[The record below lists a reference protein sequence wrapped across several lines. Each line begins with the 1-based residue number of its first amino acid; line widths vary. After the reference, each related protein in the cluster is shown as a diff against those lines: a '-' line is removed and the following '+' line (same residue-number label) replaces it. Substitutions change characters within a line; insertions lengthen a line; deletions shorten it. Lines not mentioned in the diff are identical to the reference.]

1 MKNNISINC
10 AVYPGEF
17 ASVNNEAAII
27 EQSINRPDDDM
38 DVPYI
43 NVKEMIDEYKIEIGI
58 PAGIARE
65 KLIVFADNRLLL
77 ICSCEDESKLMQKG
91 KTFQRHIRLP
101 DDADTQLTIAEYK
114 HNILHCYI
122 PKTKQAY
129 CTAKTRIV
137 VY

>member
-1 MKNNISINC
+1 MKHSISIDRS
-10 AVYPGEF
+10 VYPGEF

-27 EQSINRPDDDM
+27 EQAINSPDDDM
-38 DVPYI
+38 DVPYV

-58 PAGIARE
+58 PPGIGRE
-65 KLIVFADNRLLL
+65 KLIVFAENRLLL
-77 ICSCEDESKLMQKG
+77 ICSSEDESKIAQRG
-91 KTFQRHIRLP
+91 KTFQRHIQLP
-101 DDADTQLTIAEYK
+101 NDADTQLAIAEYK
-114 HNILHCYI
+114 HNILQCYV